1 MFIIFVHTNVV
12 HTNKRQIE
20 LTKNTVVGL
29 LKASN
34 KAEDFLTRVLKPY
47 EISLQQF
54 NVLRILRGRKEK
66 LTNLNTIQKRMV
78 HKNSN
83 TSRLIDKLIEK
94 FFVERKTCKENRRKI
109 ELIITPKGK
118 SILSELDLV
127 IEKAETEILKP
138 LDLEEQKSLRKL
150 LNKINL
156 I

>member
-1 MFIIFVHTNVV
+1 MFVHTIVV
-12 HTNKRQIE
+12 QTNMELIE

-29 LKASN
+29 LKASS
-34 KAEDFLTRVLKPY
+34 KAEDLLAKVLKPY

-66 LTNLNTIQKRMV
+66 PANLSTIQKRMV

-83 TSRLIDKLIEK
+83 TTRLIDKLIEK
-94 FFVERKTCKENRRKI
+94 FLVERKICEENRRKI

-127 IEKAETEILKP
+127 IEIAETEILKP

-156 I
+156 N

>member
-1 MFIIFVHTNVV
+1 M
-12 HTNKRQIE
+12 KQIE

-29 LKASN
+29 LKASS
-34 KAEDFLTRVLKPY
+34 KAEDLLSKVLKPY

-54 NVLRILRGRKEK
+54 NVLKILRGRKEK
-66 LTNLNTIQKRMV
+66 PANLSTIQKRMV

-83 TSRLIDKLIEK
+83 TTRLIDKLIEK
-94 FFVERKTCKENRRKI
+94 FLVERKTCEENRRKI
-109 ELIITPKGK
+109 ELIITPKGR

-127 IEKAETEILKP
+127 IEIAETEILKP

-156 I
+156 N

>member
-1 MFIIFVHTNVV
+1 
-12 HTNKRQIE
+12 
-20 LTKNTVVGL
+20 
-29 LKASN
+29 
-34 KAEDFLTRVLKPY
+34 
-47 EISLQQF
+47 
-54 NVLRILRGRKEK
+54 
-66 LTNLNTIQKRMV
+66 MV

-94 FFVERKTCKENRRKI
+94 FLVERKTCNENRRKI

>member
-1 MFIIFVHTNVV
+1 MYTIVVQTNMG
-12 HTNKRQIE
+12 QIE
-20 LTKNTVVGL
+20 LIKNTVVGL
-29 LKASN
+29 LKASS
-34 KAEDFLTRVLKPY
+34 KAEDLLAKVLKPY

-66 LTNLNTIQKRMV
+66 PANLSTIQKRMV

-94 FFVERKTCKENRRKI
+94 LLVERKTCEENRRKI

-127 IEKAETEILKP
+127 IEIAETEILKP

-156 I
+156 N

>member
-1 MFIIFVHTNVV
+1 MG
-12 HTNKRQIE
+12 QIE

-29 LKASN
+29 LKASS
-34 KAEDFLTRVLKPY
+34 KAEDLLAKVLKPY

-66 LTNLNTIQKRMV
+66 PANLGTIQKRMV

-83 TSRLIDKLIEK
+83 TTRLIDKLIEK
-94 FFVERKTCKENRRKI
+94 FLVERKTCEENRRKI
-109 ELIITPKGK
+109 ELIITPKGR

-127 IEKAETEILKP
+127 IEIAETEILKP

-156 I
+156 N

>member
-1 MFIIFVHTNVV
+1 MFVHTIVV
-12 HTNKRQIE
+12 QTNMELIE

-29 LKASN
+29 LKASS
-34 KAEDFLTRVLKPY
+34 KAEDLLAKVLKPY

-66 LTNLNTIQKRMV
+66 PANLSTIQKRMV

-83 TSRLIDKLIEK
+83 TTRLIDKLIEK
-94 FFVERKTCKENRRKI
+94 ILVERKTCEENRRKI

-127 IEKAETEILKP
+127 IEIAETEILKP

-156 I
+156 N

>member
-1 MFIIFVHTNVV
+1 ME
-12 HTNKRQIE
+12 QIE

-29 LKASN
+29 LKASS
-34 KAEDFLTRVLKPY
+34 KAEDLLAKVLKPY

-54 NVLRILRGRKEK
+54 NVLRILRGRQEK
-66 LTNLNTIQKRMV
+66 PANLSTIQKRMV

-83 TSRLIDKLIEK
+83 TTRLIDKLIEK
-94 FFVERKTCKENRRKI
+94 FLVERKICEENRRKI

-127 IEKAETEILKP
+127 IEIAETEILKP

-156 I
+156 N

>member
-1 MFIIFVHTNVV
+1 
-12 HTNKRQIE
+12 
-20 LTKNTVVGL
+20 L

-34 KAEDFLTRVLKPY
+34 KAEDFLNKVLKPY

-54 NVLRILRGRKEK
+54 NVLRILRGRREK
-66 LTNLNTIQKRMV
+66 LTNLNNIQKRMI

-83 TSRLIDKLIEK
+83 TSRLIDKLLDK
-94 FFVERKTCKENRRKI
+94 FMVERKTCKENRRKI
-109 ELIITPKGK
+109 ELIITSKGK

-127 IEKAETEILKP
+127 IEKAEAEILKQ
-138 LDLEEQKSLRKL
+138 LDLKEQKLLRKL

>member
-1 MFIIFVHTNVV
+1 M
-12 HTNKRQIE
+12 KQIE
-20 LTKNTVVGL
+20 VTKNTVVGL
-29 LKASN
+29 LKASS
-34 KAEDFLTRVLKPY
+34 KAEDLLAKVLKPY

-66 LTNLNTIQKRMV
+66 PANLSTIQKRMV

-83 TSRLIDKLIEK
+83 TTRLIDKLIEK
-94 FFVERKTCKENRRKI
+94 FLVERKICEENRRKI

-127 IEKAETEILKP
+127 IEIAETEILKP

-156 I
+156 N

>member
-1 MFIIFVHTNVV
+1 M
-12 HTNKRQIE
+12 KQIE

-29 LKASN
+29 LKANS
-34 KAEDFLTRVLKPY
+34 KAEDLLAKVLKPY

-66 LTNLNTIQKRMV
+66 PANLSTIQKRMV

-83 TSRLIDKLIEK
+83 TTRLIDKLIEK
-94 FFVERKTCKENRRKI
+94 FLVERKTCEENRRKI
-109 ELIITPKGK
+109 ELIITPKGR

-127 IEKAETEILKP
+127 IEIAETEILKP

-156 I
+156 N

>member
-1 MFIIFVHTNVV
+1 ME
-12 HTNKRQIE
+12 QIE

-29 LKASN
+29 LKASS
-34 KAEDFLTRVLKPY
+34 KAEDLLAKVLKPY

-66 LTNLNTIQKRMV
+66 PANLSTIQKRMV

-83 TSRLIDKLIEK
+83 TTRLIDKLIEK
-94 FFVERKTCKENRRKI
+94 FLAERKTCEENRRKI

-127 IEKAETEILKP
+127 IEIAETEILKP

-156 I
+156 N

>member
-1 MFIIFVHTNVV
+1 MYTIVVQTNMG
-12 HTNKRQIE
+12 QIE

-29 LKASN
+29 LKASS
-34 KAEDFLTRVLKPY
+34 KAEDLLAKVLKPY

-66 LTNLNTIQKRMV
+66 LANLSTIQKRMV

-83 TSRLIDKLIEK
+83 TTRLIDKLIEK
-94 FFVERKTCKENRRKI
+94 FLVERKTCKENRRKI

-127 IEKAETEILKP
+127 IEIAETEILKP

-156 I
+156 N

>member
-1 MFIIFVHTNVV
+1 
-12 HTNKRQIE
+12 
-20 LTKNTVVGL
+20 VGL

-83 TSRLIDKLIEK
+83 TSRLIDKLIKK
-94 FFVERKTCKENRRKI
+94 FLVERKTCEENRRKI
-109 ELIITPKGK
+109 ELIITPRGK
-118 SILSELDLV
+118 SILFELDLV

>member
-1 MFIIFVHTNVV
+1 MG
-12 HTNKRQIE
+12 QIE

-29 LKASN
+29 LKASS
-34 KAEDFLTRVLKPY
+34 KAEDLLAKVLKPY

-66 LTNLNTIQKRMV
+66 LANLSTIQKRMV

-94 FFVERKTCKENRRKI
+94 LLVERKTCEENRRKI

-127 IEKAETEILKP
+127 IEIAETEILKP

-156 I
+156 N

>member
-1 MFIIFVHTNVV
+1 VYTIVVQTNMG
-12 HTNKRQIE
+12 QIE

-29 LKASN
+29 LKASS
-34 KAEDFLTRVLKPY
+34 KAEDLLAKVLKPY

-66 LTNLNTIQKRMV
+66 LANLSTIQKRMV

-94 FFVERKTCKENRRKI
+94 LLVERKTCEENRRKI

-127 IEKAETEILKP
+127 IEIAETEILKP

-156 I
+156 N

>member
-1 MFIIFVHTNVV
+1 ME
-12 HTNKRQIE
+12 QIE

-29 LKASN
+29 LKASS
-34 KAEDFLTRVLKPY
+34 KAEDLLAKVLKPY

-66 LTNLNTIQKRMV
+66 PANLGTIQKRMV

-83 TSRLIDKLIEK
+83 TTRLIDKLIEK
-94 FFVERKTCKENRRKI
+94 FLVERKTCEENRRKI

-127 IEKAETEILKP
+127 IEIAETEILKP

-156 I
+156 N

>member
-1 MFIIFVHTNVV
+1 MYTIVVQTNMG
-12 HTNKRQIE
+12 QIE

-29 LKASN
+29 LKASS
-34 KAEDFLTRVLKPY
+34 KAEDLLAKVLKPY

-66 LTNLNTIQKRMV
+66 PANLSTIQKRMV

-94 FFVERKTCKENRRKI
+94 LLVERKTCEENRRKI

-127 IEKAETEILKP
+127 IEIAETEILKP

-156 I
+156 N

>member
-1 MFIIFVHTNVV
+1 M
-12 HTNKRQIE
+12 KQIE

-29 LKASN
+29 LKASS
-34 KAEDFLTRVLKPY
+34 KAEDLLSKVLKPY

-66 LTNLNTIQKRMV
+66 PANLSTIQKRMV

-83 TSRLIDKLIEK
+83 TTRLIDKLIEK
-94 FFVERKTCKENRRKI
+94 FLVERKTCEENRRKI
-109 ELIITPKGK
+109 ELIITPKGR

-127 IEKAETEILKP
+127 IEIAETEILKP

-156 I
+156 N

>member
-1 MFIIFVHTNVV
+1 ME
-12 HTNKRQIE
+12 QIE

-29 LKASN
+29 LKASS
-34 KAEDFLTRVLKPY
+34 KAEDLLAKVLKPY

-66 LTNLNTIQKRMV
+66 PANLSTIQKRMV

-83 TSRLIDKLIEK
+83 TTRLIDKLIEK
-94 FFVERKTCKENRRKI
+94 FLVERKICEENRRKI

-127 IEKAETEILKP
+127 IEIAETEILKP

-156 I
+156 NQQSIY

>member
-1 MFIIFVHTNVV
+1 MFVHTIVV
-12 HTNKRQIE
+12 QTNMELIE

-29 LKASN
+29 LKASS
-34 KAEDFLTRVLKPY
+34 KAEDLLAKVLKPY

-66 LTNLNTIQKRMV
+66 LANLSTIQKRMV

-94 FFVERKTCKENRRKI
+94 LLVERKTCEENRRKI

-127 IEKAETEILKP
+127 IEIAETEILKP

-156 I
+156 N

>member
-1 MFIIFVHTNVV
+1 M
-12 HTNKRQIE
+12 KQIE

-29 LKASN
+29 LKASS
-34 KAEDFLTRVLKPY
+34 KAEDLLAKVLKPY

-66 LTNLNTIQKRMV
+66 LANLSTIQKRMV

-83 TSRLIDKLIEK
+83 TTRLIDKLIEK
-94 FFVERKTCKENRRKI
+94 FLVERKTCEENRRKI
-109 ELIITPKGK
+109 ELIITPKGR

-127 IEKAETEILKP
+127 IEIAETEILKP

-156 I
+156 N

>member
-1 MFIIFVHTNVV
+1 MFVHTIVV
-12 HTNKRQIE
+12 QTNMELIE

-29 LKASN
+29 LKASS
-34 KAEDFLTRVLKPY
+34 KAEDLLAKVLKPY

-66 LTNLNTIQKRMV
+66 PANLSTIQKRMV

-94 FFVERKTCKENRRKI
+94 LLVERKTCEENRRKI

-127 IEKAETEILKP
+127 IEIAETEILKP

-156 I
+156 N

>member
-1 MFIIFVHTNVV
+1 MFVHTIVV
-12 HTNKRQIE
+12 QTNMKPIE

-29 LKASN
+29 LKASS
-34 KAEDFLTRVLKPY
+34 KAEDLLAKVLKPY

-66 LTNLNTIQKRMV
+66 PANLSTIQKRMV

-83 TSRLIDKLIEK
+83 TTRLIDKLIEK
-94 FFVERKTCKENRRKI
+94 FLVERKTCEENRRKI

-127 IEKAETEILKP
+127 IEIAETEILKP

-156 I
+156 N

>member
-1 MFIIFVHTNVV
+1 MG
-12 HTNKRQIE
+12 QIE

-29 LKASN
+29 LKASS
-34 KAEDFLTRVLKPY
+34 KAEDLLAKVLKPY

-66 LTNLNTIQKRMV
+66 PANLSTIQKRMV

-83 TSRLIDKLIEK
+83 TTRLIDKLIEK
-94 FFVERKTCKENRRKI
+94 FLVERKICEENRRKI

-127 IEKAETEILKP
+127 IEIAETEILKP

-156 I
+156 N

>member
-1 MFIIFVHTNVV
+1 MYTIVVQTNMV
-12 HTNKRQIE
+12 QIE

-29 LKASN
+29 LKASS
-34 KAEDFLTRVLKPY
+34 KAEDLLAKVLKPY

-66 LTNLNTIQKRMV
+66 PANLGTIQKRMV

-83 TSRLIDKLIEK
+83 TTRLIDKLIEK
-94 FFVERKTCKENRRKI
+94 FLVERKICEENRRKI

-127 IEKAETEILKP
+127 IEIAETEILKP

-156 I
+156 N

>member
-1 MFIIFVHTNVV
+1 M
-12 HTNKRQIE
+12 KQIE

-29 LKASN
+29 LKASS
-34 KAEDFLTRVLKPY
+34 KAEDLLAKVLKPY

-66 LTNLNTIQKRMV
+66 PANLSTIQKRMV

-83 TSRLIDKLIEK
+83 TTRLIDKLIEK
-94 FFVERKTCKENRRKI
+94 FLVERKICEENRRKI

-127 IEKAETEILKP
+127 IEIAETEILKP

-156 I
+156 N

>member
-1 MFIIFVHTNVV
+1 
-12 HTNKRQIE
+12 
-20 LTKNTVVGL
+20 VGL

-94 FFVERKTCKENRRKI
+94 FLVERKTCKGNRRKI
-109 ELIITPKGK
+109 ELIITPRGK
-118 SILSELDLV
+118 SILFELDLV

>member
-1 MFIIFVHTNVV
+1 MFVHTIVV
-12 HTNKRQIE
+12 QTNMELIE

-29 LKASN
+29 LKASS
-34 KAEDFLTRVLKPY
+34 KAEDLLAKVLKPY

-66 LTNLNTIQKRMV
+66 PANLSTIQKRMV

-83 TSRLIDKLIEK
+83 TTILIDKLIEK
-94 FFVERKTCKENRRKI
+94 FLVERKICEENRRKI

-127 IEKAETEILKP
+127 IEIAETEILKP

-156 I
+156 N

>member
-1 MFIIFVHTNVV
+1 MYTTVVQTNMG
-12 HTNKRQIE
+12 QIE

-29 LKASN
+29 LKASS
-34 KAEDFLTRVLKPY
+34 KAEDLLAKVLKPY

-66 LTNLNTIQKRMV
+66 PANLSTIQKRMV

-83 TSRLIDKLIEK
+83 TTRLIDKLIEK
-94 FFVERKTCKENRRKI
+94 FLVERKTCEENRRKI
-109 ELIITPKGK
+109 ELIITLKGK
-118 SILSELDLV
+118 SMLSELDLV

-156 I
+156 N

>member
-1 MFIIFVHTNVV
+1 MHTIVV
-12 HTNKRQIE
+12 QTNMGQIE

-29 LKASN
+29 LKASS
-34 KAEDFLTRVLKPY
+34 KAEDLLAKVLKPY

-66 LTNLNTIQKRMV
+66 PANLSTIQKRMV

-83 TSRLIDKLIEK
+83 TTRLIDKLIEK
-94 FFVERKTCKENRRKI
+94 FLVERKICEENRRKI

-127 IEKAETEILKP
+127 IEIAETEILKP

-156 I
+156 N

>member
-1 MFIIFVHTNVV
+1 MHTIVV
-12 HTNKRQIE
+12 QTNMEQIE

-29 LKASN
+29 LKASS
-34 KAEDFLTRVLKPY
+34 KAEDLLAKVLKPY

-66 LTNLNTIQKRMV
+66 LANLSTIQKRMV

-83 TSRLIDKLIEK
+83 TTRLIDKLIEK
-94 FFVERKTCKENRRKI
+94 FLVERKICEENRRKI

-127 IEKAETEILKP
+127 IEIAETEILKP

-156 I
+156 N

>member
-1 MFIIFVHTNVV
+1 MYTIVVQTNMG
-12 HTNKRQIE
+12 QIE

-29 LKASN
+29 LKASS
-34 KAEDFLTRVLKPY
+34 KAEDLLAKVLKPY

-66 LTNLNTIQKRMV
+66 LANLSTIQKRMV

-83 TSRLIDKLIEK
+83 TTRLIDKLIEK
-94 FFVERKTCKENRRKI
+94 FLVERKTCEENRRKI

-127 IEKAETEILKP
+127 IEIAETEILKP

-156 I
+156 N

>member
-1 MFIIFVHTNVV
+1 MYTIVVQTNMG
-12 HTNKRQIE
+12 QIE

-29 LKASN
+29 LKASS
-34 KAEDFLTRVLKPY
+34 KAEDLLAKVLKPY

-66 LTNLNTIQKRMV
+66 LANLSTIQKRMV

-94 FFVERKTCKENRRKI
+94 LLVERKTCEENRRKI

-127 IEKAETEILKP
+127 IEIAETEILKP

-156 I
+156 N

>member
-1 MFIIFVHTNVV
+1 ME
-12 HTNKRQIE
+12 QIE

-29 LKASN
+29 LKASS
-34 KAEDFLTRVLKPY
+34 KAEDLLAKVLKPY

-66 LTNLNTIQKRMV
+66 LANLSTIQKRMV

-83 TSRLIDKLIEK
+83 TTRLIDKLIEK
-94 FFVERKTCKENRRKI
+94 FLVERKTCKENRRKI

-127 IEKAETEILKP
+127 IEIAETEILKP

-156 I
+156 N

>member
-1 MFIIFVHTNVV
+1 MFVHTIVV
-12 HTNKRQIE
+12 QTNMELIE

-29 LKASN
+29 LKASS
-34 KAEDFLTRVLKPY
+34 KAEDLLAKVLKPY

-66 LTNLNTIQKRMV
+66 LANLSTIQKRMI

-94 FFVERKTCKENRRKI
+94 LLVERKTCEENRRKI

-127 IEKAETEILKP
+127 IEIAETEILKP

-156 I
+156 N

>member
-1 MFIIFVHTNVV
+1 M
-12 HTNKRQIE
+12 KQIE
-20 LTKNTVVGL
+20 VTKNTVVGL
-29 LKASN
+29 LKASS
-34 KAEDFLTRVLKPY
+34 KAEDFLAKVLKPY

-66 LTNLNTIQKRMV
+66 PTNLSTIQKRMV

-83 TSRLIDKLIEK
+83 TTRLIDKLIEK
-94 FFVERKTCKENRRKI
+94 FLVERKICEENRRKI

-127 IEKAETEILKP
+127 IEIAETEILKP

-156 I
+156 N

>member
-1 MFIIFVHTNVV
+1 ME
-12 HTNKRQIE
+12 QIE

-29 LKASN
+29 LKASSI
-34 KAEDFLTRVLKPY
+34 AEDFLAKVLKPY

-66 LTNLNTIQKRMV
+66 PANLSTIQKRMV

-83 TSRLIDKLIEK
+83 TTRLIDKLIEK
-94 FFVERKTCKENRRKI
+94 ILVERKTCEENRRKI

-118 SILSELDLV
+118 SMLYELDLV

-156 I
+156 N